1 MSHPPVS
8 DKGRRQGPITMK
20 ITHKLML
27 GYLIMSALI
36 ICAGYLYIKIYND
49 IKLKVVKLNKYSL
62 VESGASDEVL
72 LVMERCQESV
82 QDLVNKKYRIIY
94 TFPDKSQ
101 HRDVFDRE
109 QKNIK
114 TNLQRLEHFLSAT
127 IEPNLTDITPA
138 GEGEIRRADYI
149 DTINDEDLQRWVSLR
164 KRDFYYHW
172 KYLSHFI
179 NLSDTVPNQAYD
191 FFRKTLEPHY
201 RKNIY
206 PVINRYRE
214 KNLEEMEVHLS
225 KIIDES
231 IPNATLM
238 IIVLTMG
245 TIFTVVMMGYWISR
259 SVSRPINRLAT
270 AALHIGQGQLDT
282 QIDITSSDEVGVLG
296 NAFNEMAHNLS
307 KTTVSKS
314 YVDNIIK
321 SMLDTLIVIN
331 PRGKIITV
339 NQSALNLLGYERD
352 ELVGKSIQEI
362 ILEETSAGESAINT
376 LVSTDAVVNM
386 EKTYLTKDGKKIPVL
401 FSGAVM
407 KKDGGEIQGIVCVA
421 RDIIE
426 RKKSEMILKKAHR
439 ELEKR
444 VKERTADLSKVNDQ
458 LLTEIDERKK
468 IEAAL
473 RDSRNE
479 LRVLSSHILTAQEK
493 ERKKLSYELH
503 DDLGQSLSLLKMQ
516 ISSIRRKL
524 SGNQTKLITE
534 CDEMLGYIRSVIE
547 NVRRLSR
554 DLSPSILEDI
564 GLSAAIGRLID
575 DFMRYC
581 TIDADIDIEEIDDFF
596 SPEQQIIIYRIFQE
610 ILTNIEKHA
619 EASRVSV
626 IIKNVDGSIFFTVQD
641 NGKGFKTERRSGKYS
656 SSKGIGLAA
665 MQERARMLGSSFTIQ
680 SREGRGTE
688 ITFSVPI
695 DSEVNQ

>member
-1 MSHPPVS
+1 
-8 DKGRRQGPITMK
+8 
-20 ITHKLML
+20 ML
-27 GYLIMSALI
+27 GYLIMSVMI
-36 ICAGYLYIKIYND
+36 ICAGCLYIKIYND
-49 IKLKVVKLNKYSL
+49 IKLKVVKLDKYSL

-114 TNLQRLEHFLSAT
+114 SNVQRLEHFLSAT
-127 IEPNLTDITPA
+127 IEPNLTDMSPV
-138 GEGEIRRADYI
+138 GEGDIRRPDYI
-149 DTINDEDLQRWVSLR
+149 DNISDEDLQKWVSLR

-179 NLSDTVPNQAYD
+179 NLSDKVPNQAYD

-214 KNLEEMEVHLS
+214 KTMEEMEVHLS

-231 IPNATLM
+231 IPNATIM
-238 IIVLTMG
+238 IILLTMG
-245 TIFTVVMMGYWISR
+245 TIFTVVIMGYWISR

-270 AALHIGQGQLDT
+270 AALDIGRGQLDT
-282 QIDITSSDEVGVLG
+282 QIDITSSGEVGVLG

-307 KTTVSKS
+307 RTTVSKS

-321 SMLDTLIVIN
+321 SMLDTLIVID
-331 PRGKIITV
+331 PDGKIIKV

-362 ILEETSAGESAINT
+362 IPEEASTGDSVISK

-386 EKTYLTKDGKKIPVL
+386 EKTYLTKDGKRIPVL

-407 KKDGGEIQGIVCVA
+407 KQDGGDIQGIVCVA

-426 RKKSEMILKKAHR
+426 RKKSEMVLQEAHR

-444 VKERTADLSKVNDQ
+444 VKERTTDLSKANVQ
-458 LLTEIDERKK
+458 LLTEIDEHKK
-468 IEAAL
+468 TEDAL
-473 RDSRNE
+473 IDSRNE

-493 ERKKLSYELH
+493 ERRKLSYELH

-516 ISSIRRKL
+516 ISFIRRNL
-524 SGNQTKLITE
+524 SGDQTKLITE
-534 CDEMLGYIRSVIE
+534 CDEMLAYIRSVIE
-547 NVRRLSR
+547 NVRRLSH

-564 GLSAAIGRLID
+564 GLSAAIQRLVD
-575 DFMRYC
+575 DFMKYC

-596 SPEQQIIIYRIFQE
+596 SSEKQIIIYRVFQE

-626 IIKNVDGSIFFTVQD
+626 IIKNIGGSIFFTVKD
-641 NGKGFKTERRSGKYS
+641 NGKGFKTKKRSGKYS
-656 SSKGIGLAA
+656 SREGIGLAA
-665 MQERARMLGSSFTIQ
+665 MQERSRMLGSFFNIK
-680 SREGRGTE
+680 SREGMGTE
-688 ITFSVPI
+688 ITFSAPI
-695 DSEVNQ
+695 DREVNQ

>member
-1 MSHPPVS
+1 MA
-8 DKGRRQGPITMK
+8 MK

-114 TNLQRLEHFLSAT
+114 SNLQRLEHFLSAT
-127 IEPNLTDITPA
+127 IEPNLTDIPPV
-138 GEGEIRRADYI
+138 GEGDIRRADYI
-149 DTINDEDLQRWVSLR
+149 DTINDEDLQRWISLR

-179 NLSDTVPNQAYD
+179 NLSDKVPNQAYD

-214 KNLEEMEVHLS
+214 KTQEEMEVHLS

-245 TIFTVVMMGYWISR
+245 TIFTVVIMGYWISR

-270 AALHIGQGQLDT
+270 AALDIGRGQLDT

-296 NAFNEMAHNLS
+296 NAFNEMAHSLS

-321 SMLDTLIVIN
+321 SMLDTLIVID
-331 PRGKIITV
+331 PDGKIIKV

-362 ILEETSAGESAINT
+362 IPDEVSTGDSAINT

-407 KKDGGEIQGIVCVA
+407 KNDGGDIQGIVCVA

-426 RKKSEMILKKAHR
+426 RKKSEMVLQKAHR

-444 VKERTADLSKVNDQ
+444 VKERTVDLSRANDQ

-473 RDSRNE
+473 IDSRNE

-524 SGNQTKLITE
+524 SGDQTKLITE
-534 CDEMLGYIRSVIE
+534 CDEMLAYIRSVIE
-547 NVRRLSR
+547 NVRRLSK

-564 GLSAAIGRLID
+564 GLSAAIQRLID
-575 DFMRYC
+575 DFMKYC
-581 TIDADIDIEEIDDFF
+581 TIGADIDIEEIDDFF
-596 SPEQQIIIYRIFQE
+596 SSEQQIIIYRIFQE

-619 EASRVSV
+619 EANRVSV
-626 IIKNVDGSIFFTVQD
+626 IIKNVGGSIFFTVKD

-665 MQERARMLGSSFTIQ
+665 MQERARMLDSSFNIM
-680 SREGRGTE
+680 SREGMGTE

-695 DSEVNQ
+695 DGEVNQ

>member
-1 MSHPPVS
+1 
-8 DKGRRQGPITMK
+8 
-20 ITHKLML
+20 ML
-27 GYLIMSALI
+27 GYLIMSVMI
-36 ICAGYLYIKIYND
+36 ICAGCLYIKIYND
-49 IKLKVVKLNKYSL
+49 IKLKVVKLDKYSL

-114 TNLQRLEHFLSAT
+114 SNVQRLEHFLSAT
-127 IEPNLTDITPA
+127 IEPNLTDMSPV
-138 GEGEIRRADYI
+138 GEGDIRRPDYI
-149 DTINDEDLQRWVSLR
+149 DNISDEDLQKWVSLR

-179 NLSDTVPNQAYD
+179 NLSDKVPNQAYD

-214 KNLEEMEVHLS
+214 KTMEEMEVHLS

-231 IPNATLM
+231 IPNATIM
-238 IIVLTMG
+238 IILLTMG
-245 TIFTVVMMGYWISR
+245 TIFTVVIMGYWISR

-270 AALHIGQGQLDT
+270 AALDIGRGQLDT
-282 QIDITSSDEVGVLG
+282 QIDITSSGEVGVLG

-307 KTTVSKS
+307 RTTVSKS

-321 SMLDTLIVIN
+321 SMLDSLIVID
-331 PRGKIITV
+331 PDGKIIKV

-362 ILEETSAGESAINT
+362 IPEEASTGDSVISK

-386 EKTYLTKDGKKIPVL
+386 EKTYLTKDGKRIPVL

-407 KKDGGEIQGIVCVA
+407 KQDGGDIQGIVCVA

-426 RKKSEMILKKAHR
+426 RKKSEMVLQEAHR

-444 VKERTADLSKVNDQ
+444 VKERTTDLSKANVQ
-458 LLTEIDERKK
+458 LLTEIDEHKK
-468 IEAAL
+468 TEDAL
-473 RDSRNE
+473 IDSRNE

-493 ERKKLSYELH
+493 ERRKLSYELH

-516 ISSIRRKL
+516 ISFIRRNL
-524 SGNQTKLITE
+524 SGDQTKLITE
-534 CDEMLGYIRSVIE
+534 CDEMLAYIRSVIE
-547 NVRRLSR
+547 NVRRLSH

-564 GLSAAIGRLID
+564 GLSAAIQRLVD
-575 DFMRYC
+575 DFMKYC

-596 SPEQQIIIYRIFQE
+596 SSEKQIIIYRVFQE

-626 IIKNVDGSIFFTVQD
+626 IIKNIGGSIFFTVKD
-641 NGKGFKTERRSGKYS
+641 NGKGFKTKKRSGKYS
-656 SSKGIGLAA
+656 SREGIGLAA
-665 MQERARMLGSSFTIQ
+665 MQERSRMLGSFFNIK
-680 SREGRGTE
+680 SREGMGTE
-688 ITFSVPI
+688 ITFSAPI
-695 DSEVNQ
+695 DREVNQ

>member
-1 MSHPPVS
+1 
-8 DKGRRQGPITMK
+8 
-20 ITHKLML
+20 ML
-27 GYLIMSALI
+27 GYLIMSVMI
-36 ICAGYLYIKIYND
+36 ICAGCLYIKIYND
-49 IKLKVVKLNKYSL
+49 IKLKVVKLDKYSL

-114 TNLQRLEHFLSAT
+114 SNVQRLEHFLSAT
-127 IEPNLTDITPA
+127 IEPNLTDMSPV
-138 GEGEIRRADYI
+138 GEGDIRRPDYI
-149 DTINDEDLQRWVSLR
+149 DNISDEDLQKWVSLR

-179 NLSDTVPNQAYD
+179 NLSDKVPNQAYD

-214 KNLEEMEVHLS
+214 KTMEEMEVHLS

-231 IPNATLM
+231 IPNATIM
-238 IIVLTMG
+238 IILLTMG
-245 TIFTVVMMGYWISR
+245 TIFTVVIMGYWISR

-270 AALHIGQGQLDT
+270 AALDIGRGQLDT
-282 QIDITSSDEVGVLG
+282 QIDITSSGEVGVLG

-307 KTTVSKS
+307 RTTVSKS

-321 SMLDTLIVIN
+321 SMLDTLIVID
-331 PRGKIITV
+331 PDGKIIKV

-362 ILEETSAGESAINT
+362 IPEEASTGDSVISK

-386 EKTYLTKDGKKIPVL
+386 EKTYLTKDGKRIPVL

-407 KKDGGEIQGIVCVA
+407 KQDGGDIQGIVCVA

-426 RKKSEMILKKAHR
+426 RKKSEMVLQEAHR

-444 VKERTADLSKVNDQ
+444 VKERTTDLSKANVQ
-458 LLTEIDERKK
+458 LLTEIDEHKK
-468 IEAAL
+468 TEDAL
-473 RDSRNE
+473 IDSRNE

-493 ERKKLSYELH
+493 ERRKLSYELH

-516 ISSIRRKL
+516 ISFIRRNL
-524 SGNQTKLITE
+524 SGDQTKLITE
-534 CDEMLGYIRSVIE
+534 CDEMLAYIRSVIE
-547 NVRRLSR
+547 NVRRLSH

-564 GLSAAIGRLID
+564 GLSAAIQRLVD
-575 DFMRYC
+575 DFMKYC

-596 SPEQQIIIYRIFQE
+596 SSEKQIIIYRVFQE

-626 IIKNVDGSIFFTVQD
+626 IIKNIGGSIFFTVKD
-641 NGKGFKTERRSGKYS
+641 NGKGFKTKKRSGKYS
-656 SSKGIGLAA
+656 SREGIGLAA
-665 MQERARMLGSSFTIQ
+665 MQERSRMLGPSFNIK
-680 SREGRGTE
+680 SREGMGTE
-688 ITFSVPI
+688 ITFSAPI
-695 DSEVNQ
+695 DREVNQ

>member
-1 MSHPPVS
+1 
-8 DKGRRQGPITMK
+8 MK

-27 GYLIMSALI
+27 GYLIMSVLI

-49 IKLKVVKLNKYSL
+49 IKLNVIKLNKYSL
-62 VESGASDEVL
+62 VESEASDEVL

-94 TFPDKSQ
+94 TFPDKRQ
-101 HRDVFDRE
+101 QRDVFDLE

-114 TNLQRLEHFLSAT
+114 SNLQRLEHFLSAT
-127 IEPNLTDITPA
+127 IEPNLTDIPLK
-138 GEGEIRRADYI
+138 GKGEIRRADY
-149 DTINDEDLQRWVSLR
+149 INDEDLQRWVSLR

-179 NLSDTVPNQAYD
+179 NLSDKVPNQAYD
-191 FFRKTLEPHY
+191 FFKKTLEPHY

-214 KNLEEMEVHLS
+214 KTHEDMEIHLS

-238 IIVLTMG
+238 IIALTMG
-245 TIFTVVMMGYWISR
+245 TIFTVVIMGYWISR

-270 AALHIGQGQLDT
+270 AALEIGRGQLDT
-282 QIDITSSDEVGVLG
+282 QIDITSSDEVGVLT
-296 NAFNEMAHNLS
+296 NAFNEMAHNLG

-331 PRGKIITV
+331 PRGEIIKV

-352 ELVGKSIQEI
+352 DLVGKSIQEI
-362 ILEETSAGESAINT
+362 IPEEASTGDSVIDG
-376 LVSTDAVVNM
+376 LVSTGAVVNM
-386 EKTYLTKDGKKIPVL
+386 EKTYLTKNGKRIPVL

-407 KKDGGEIQGIVCVA
+407 KNDSGDIQGIVCVA

-426 RKKSEMILKKAHR
+426 RKKSEMALQKAHH

-444 VKERTADLSKVNDQ
+444 VKERTADLSKAKDN
-458 LLTEIDERKK
+458 LLMEIDERKR
-468 IEAAL
+468 IEDAL

-516 ISSIRRKL
+516 ISFIKRNL
-524 SGNQTKLITE
+524 SGDQTKLITE
-534 CDEMLGYIRSVIE
+534 CNEMLGCIDSVIE
-547 NVRRLSR
+547 NVRRISR

-564 GLSAAIGRLID
+564 GLSAAIQRLID
-575 DFMRYC
+575 DFIKYYN
-581 TIDADIDIEEIDDFF
+581 IDADIDIEKIDEFF
-596 SPEQQIIIYRIFQE
+596 SSEQQIIIYRIFQE
-610 ILTNIEKHA
+610 ILTNIDKHA
-619 EASRVSV
+619 EASRASI
-626 IIKNVDGSIFFTVQD
+626 IIKNVDGSIFFTVKD
-641 NGKGFKTERRSGKYS
+641 NGKGFKTRRHSGKYS
-656 SSKGIGLAA
+656 SKKGIGLAA
-665 MQERARMLGSSFTIQ
+665 MQERARMLGSSFNIG
-680 SREGRGTE
+680 SKEGMGTE
-688 ITFSVPI
+688 ITFTVPI
-695 DSEVNQ
+695 DGEVNQ